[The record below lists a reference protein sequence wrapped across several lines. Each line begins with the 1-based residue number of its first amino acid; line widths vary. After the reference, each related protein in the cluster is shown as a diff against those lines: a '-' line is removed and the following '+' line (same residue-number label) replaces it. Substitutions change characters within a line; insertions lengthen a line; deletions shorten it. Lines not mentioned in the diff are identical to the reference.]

1 MDRWRGI
8 SNEGSQSN
16 PVYGQKVA
24 AKWGN
29 NNAWKNWIEELQGK
43 PEDQTWNEY
52 LTWRKNRKLR
62 LSGARPPI
70 WVLETKANPCVG
82 LRGEFLLSIL
92 NVYFKDESK
101 PWPSC
106 LLIELEAIRDG
117 SVKVRHARLY
127 TKSWFRVE
135 NNPRESPSD
144 RSLKEENLRQSWDCR
159 NNRAVTGV
167 TSPLNL
173 GKNTPALTSA
183 LRSQSHARAPSQRS
197 P

>member
-1 MDRWRGI
+1 MERGGDM
-8 SNEGSQSN
+8 SKEGSQNKLAYS
-16 PVYGQKVA
+16 QKVA
-24 AKWGN
+24 ALPGKK
-29 NNAWKNWIEELQGK
+29 NAWKNWIKQLLGK

-52 LTWRKNRKLR
+52 QTWRKNRKLR

-70 WVLETKANPCVG
+70 WVVETKANPRVG

-106 LLIELEAIRDG
+106 PLTELEAVRDG
-117 SVKVRHARLY
+117 SVNVRQARLY
-127 TKSWFRVE
+127 TTSWFLVE
-135 NNPRESPSD
+135 NKPRDSPSD
-144 RSLKEENLRQSWDCR
+144 RSLKEENFRQSWDCR
-159 NNRAVTGV
+159 NSRAVTGF

-183 LRSQSHARAPSQRS
+183 LWSQSYAREPSQRS